1 MKAIIIGAG
10 QVGSQIAADLAEQH
24 TVTVLDTDPDRI
36 DEISHDLDVLAQ
48 AGSGTDMAALAAAG
62 VADADRV
69 IASTDDDETNI
80 AIAGTVKAMADVFT
94 IARVKRTQ
102 YHATWMHSR
111 GAFGVDFMVCTNKLT
126 AEAVAELVDH
136 PVARDLKAFADGAVE
151 MMELELEA
159 SMPIVDTTV
168 ATADT
173 YPELTFAGLLRD
185 GEVLFPDGST
195 TLRERDHL
203 VVIGTPTAV
212 AQFETDMREPARSR
226 GEIVIAGAT
235 EIGQQIAAIIAPD
248 HGRVTMVDDDPQRAR
263 VAAEALPDTVVKEA
277 DPTDIDFL
285 EETDVGAAEAVIA
298 ALDSDDRNLLVS
310 LLAHRLGVE
319 RTIGVIDR
327 SEYVEL
333 FEAVGVDT
341 AVNPRDVVA
350 EELSLYT
357 REGTTESIAFLDNDR
372 AEVLEITA
380 GEACTIAGVPLTDLR
395 EETGLSLIV
404 GAIVRDGEVLAPRGE
419 TAIAPGDQVVLFI
432 AATDRDAIEAAM

>member
-10 QVGSQIAADLAEQH
+10 QVGSQIAADLADQH

-36 DEISHDLDVLAQ
+36 DEVSHDLDVLAQ
-48 AGSGTDMAALAAAG
+48 TGSGTDMAALAAAG

-102 YHATWMHSR
+102 YHATWMHSQ

-151 MMELELEA
+151 MMELELEP

-168 ATADT
+168 ATADV

-203 VVIGTPTAV
+203 VVIGTPAAV
-212 AQFETDMREPARSR
+212 AQFESDMREPARGR

-248 HGRVTMVDDDPQRAR
+248 HGRVTMVDDDPERAR

-380 GEACTIAGVPLTDLR
+380 GEACAIAGIPLTDLR

-404 GAIVRDGEVLAPRGE
+404 GAIVRDGELLAPRGE

-432 AATDRDAIEAAM
+432 AAADRDAIEAAM

>member
-203 VVIGTPTAV
+203 VVIGTPAAV
-212 AQFETDMREPARSR
+212 AQFETDMREPARGR

-235 EIGQQIAAIIAPD
+235 EIGQQIAAIVAPD
-248 HGRVTMVDDDPQRAR
+248 HGRVTMVDNDSARAR
-263 VAAEALPDTVVKEA
+263 AAAEALPDTVVKEA

-380 GEACTIAGVPLTDLR
+380 GEACTIAGIPLTDLR

>member
-10 QVGSQIAADLAEQH
+10 QVGSQIAADLADQH

-102 YHATWMHSR
+102 YHATWNHST

-151 MMELELEA
+151 MMELELEP

-203 VVIGTPTAV
+203 VVIGTPAAV
-212 AQFETDMREPARSR
+212 AQFETDMREPARGR

-235 EIGQQIAAIIAPD
+235 EIGQQIAAIVGPD
-248 HGRVTMVDDDPQRAR
+248 HGRVTMVDDDPARAR

-319 RTIGVIDR
+319 RTIAVIDR

-380 GEACTIAGVPLTDLR
+380 GEACAIAGIPLTDLR

-404 GAIVRDGEVLAPRGE
+404 GAIVRDGELLAPRGE

-432 AATDRDAIEAAM
+432 AAADRDAIEAAM

>member
-212 AQFETDMREPARSR
+212 AQFETDMREPARGR

>member
-10 QVGSQIAADLAEQH
+10 QVGSQIAADLADQH

-48 AGSGTDMAALAAAG
+48 TGSGTDMAALAAAD

-102 YHATWMHSR
+102 YHATWMHTQ

-136 PVARDLKAFADGAVE
+136 PVARDLKTFADGAVE
-151 MMELELEA
+151 MMELELEP

-168 ATADT
+168 ATADV

-203 VVIGTPTAV
+203 VVIGTPAAV
-212 AQFETDMREPARSR
+212 AQFESDMREPARGR

-235 EIGQQIAAIIAPD
+235 EIGQQIASIIAPD
-248 HGRVTMVDDDPQRAR
+248 HGRVTMVDDDPERAR

-327 SEYVEL
+327 SEYVDL

-380 GEACTIAGVPLTDLR
+380 GEACAIAGIPLTDLR

-404 GAIVRDGEVLAPRGE
+404 GAIVRDGELLAPRGE

-432 AATDRDAIEAAM
+432 AAADRDAIEAAM

>member
-36 DEISHDLDVLAQ
+36 DEVSHDLDVLAQ
-48 AGSGTDMAALAAAG
+48 TGSGTDMAALAAAD

-102 YHATWMHSR
+102 YHTTWMHSQ

-151 MMELELEA
+151 MMELELEP

-168 ATADT
+168 ATADV

-203 VVIGTPTAV
+203 VVIGTPAAV
-212 AQFETDMREPARSR
+212 AQFESDMREPARGR

-248 HGRVTMVDDDPQRAR
+248 HGRVTMVDDDPERAR

-327 SEYVEL
+327 SEYVDL

-380 GEACTIAGVPLTDLR
+380 GEACAIAGIPLTDLR

-404 GAIVRDGEVLAPRGE
+404 GAIVRDGELLAPRGE

-432 AATDRDAIEAAM
+432 AAADRDAIEAAM